1 MNSRDRNPLI
11 SVIIPTYN
19 REKSLGKA
27 IQSVLDQTYSNIELI
42 VVDDGSVDK
51 TDELLGQLA
60 DKRLRVIRHKENK
73 GVCAAKNTG
82 LDNISGDWFF
92 IADSDDTLQANA
104 LEELINIPLNID
116 PEVNHITCNII
127 EYETNK
133 FLGVGFNEDQHWDIE
148 TIFAKSRGEFKG
160 LIKKDILGDDR
171 LYENIV
177 GREGI
182 LWAKIRSRSK
192 GYYVHKGLYI
202 VHKEGDDRVCKQM
215 SDFSI
220 HEKAKDY
227 TEIVDDDLYWE
238 IMEKYSTKVFLNQ
251 CLRGMIIPM
260 AANDRATSNAYA
272 SKIRASKHV
281 KFYYKAFSRLIG
293 LGGPFLSKR
302 IFRYYNS

>member
-1 MNSRDRNPLI
+1 MNSRDNNPLI

-51 TDELLGQLA
+51 TDELLGQFA

-92 IADSDDTLQANA
+92 IADSDDTLQPNA

-116 PEVNHITCNII
+116 PEVNHITCNIV

-133 FLGVGFNEDQHWDIE
+133 FLGVGFSEDQHWDIE

-160 LIKKDILGDDR
+160 RSWNQVYPLELFLRPASTCGINKNPVRAHIDVGV
-171 LYENIV
+171 NV
-177 GREGI
+177 GRATESARQAVTHNFVFQI
-182 LWAKIRSRSK
+182 EPFFAINLASLF
-192 GYYVHKGLYI
+192 GL
-202 VHKEGDDRVCKQM
+202 DC
-215 SDFSI
+215 
-220 HEKAKDY
+220 
-227 TEIVDDDLYWE
+227 
-238 IMEKYSTKVFLNQ
+238 
-251 CLRGMIIPM
+251 
-260 AANDRATSNAYA
+260 
-272 SKIRASKHV
+272 
-281 KFYYKAFSRLIG
+281 
-293 LGGPFLSKR
+293 
-302 IFRYYNS
+302 RYFFIQLFTDNR